1 MLVLTTKVVTGA
13 TGSLGSHVVAQLAA
27 LGDVQRVYCLVRA
40 GSHVEAYDR
49 LLGSLRIRR
58 VYDSLDDACRNK
70 LTALPSS
77 LSEPNLGLSP
87 TTYNALASETTDI
100 IHCAWSVNF
109 NLHLRSFENDSISG
123 LKNLIDLA
131 LKAHRPTPASL
142 NFCSSVSAAVNTDA
156 AHVPEALPDQLSHAQ
171 DMGYAQSK
179 LVGEH
184 ICAQAAEQTGLASRV
199 LRIGQVIG
207 DTKHGIWNANEAI
220 PLMLQSATTIGA
232 LPRLDEWPRW
242 MPVDVVAGVVV
253 DISLADD
260 TTTST
265 STSTSGNPGLDTA
278 RDPFPVVFNILNPHP
293 FHWTLDL
300 LPCLRRAGLQFEDL
314 EQSDWVQRLRLSD
327 PDPAVNP
334 PVKLV
339 EFFARKYG
347 SGIAPGRLR
356 WDTEKTKRVSGFF
369 REVGPIDQGVVDG
382 FVRYFREVGWVDRA
396 GAD

>member
-199 LRIGQVIG
+199 LRVGQVIG

-278 RDPFPVVFNILNPHP
+278 RDPFPVVFNILNP
-293 FHWTLDL
+293 T
-300 LPCLRRAGLQFEDL
+300 R
-314 EQSDWVQRLRLSD
+314 ST
-327 PDPAVNP
+327 
-334 PVKLV
+334 
-339 EFFARKYG
+339 
-347 SGIAPGRLR
+347 GRS
-356 WDTEKTKRVSGFF
+356 TSFRVSVARACSSRTSSRVIGF
-369 REVGPIDQGVVDG
+369 RG
-382 FVRYFREVGWVDRA
+382 
-396 GAD
+396 